1 MNAVTR
7 RVRRAGRGT
16 LLAGNLGAAGLPTSH
31 GFELAFAMCLVAL
44 GFALSV
50 PRRRRPTE
58 AAPAPV
64 MHRPARGEP
73 DRIAA

>member
-1 MNAVTR
+1 
-7 RVRRAGRGT
+7 
-16 LLAGNLGAAGLPTSH
+16 
-31 GFELAFAMCLVAL
+31 MCLVAL